1 MQETGL
7 RNGAFG
13 ADKFGLKNLKT
24 VHWNLGAPQL
34 YQYSLAAGEAVLSAD
49 GALCADT
56 GEFTGR
62 SPKDKFTVRDAT
74 TDKNMWWAG
83 NQSITADQFSALH
96 ADFLKHAEGMTLFAQ
111 DLYGGADPSFQ
122 IKTRVFTE
130 LAWHS
135 LFIRTLLIRPE
146 TSVLRDF
153 VPELTIID
161 LPSFRADPK
170 RHGVRSENVVAIDF
184 ARKIVLIGGSYYA
197 GEMKKSVFTTL
208 NYYLPAKGVLPMHCS
223 ANVGPKGDTAV
234 FFGLSGTGKTT
245 LSADPNRTLIGDD
258 EHGWG
263 NDGVFNFEGGC
274 YAKCIKLSKEA
285 EPQIFAASSRF
296 GAVLENVVLGEDN
309 RVPDFDDGSKTEN
322 TRSAYPLDFIPN
334 ASRTGRAGQ
343 PKNVVMLAAD
353 AFGVLPPIA
362 KLSPAQAMYHFLSG
376 YTAKVAGTERGLGN
390 EPQPEFSTCFGS
402 PFLPLDPSVY
412 GNMLRE
418 LIAKHNVDCWLVN
431 TGWTGGKFGTGSRM
445 PIKVTRA
452 LLTAALDGSLRN
464 VEFRTDKYF
473 GFAVP
478 TALPGVPS
486 EILDPVNTWKDTF
499 LAQCRIP
506 HRQVLRLRGAD
517 GAAGRAERDP
527 RSRQHLEGQGR
538 VRQDRARAGRHVPE
552 ELCQVRSPGRRR
564 SPRRC
569 AGPEARGGVHGSKR
583 LKGRLDEPPF
593 CLRATQ
599 AGVGSSEINRLKR
612 AARRA
617 ALLAFG

>member
-1 MQETGL
+1 VQESGI

-13 ADKFGLKNLKT
+13 ADKFGLKNLKE
-24 VHWNLGAPQL
+24 VRWNLGAPQL
-34 YQYSLAAGEAVLSAD
+34 YEYALQAREAELTAD
-49 GALCADT
+49 GALCAET
-56 GEFTGR
+56 GIFTGR

-74 TDKNMWWAG
+74 TDKTMWWEG
-83 NQSITADQFSALH
+83 NQSITSDQFQALYD
-96 ADFLKHAEGMTLFAQ
+96 DFIKHAEGMSLYAQ
-111 DLYGGADPSFQ
+111 DLYGGADPAFQ

-135 LFIRTLLIRPE
+135 LFIRTLLRRPE
-146 TSVLRDF
+146 PSELASF

-161 LPSFRADPK
+161 LPSFKADPK

-208 NYYLPAKGVLPMHCS
+208 NYYLPEKGVMPMHCS
-223 ANVGPKGDTAV
+223 ANVGPNGDTAI

-263 NDGVFNFEGGC
+263 AEGVFNFEGGC
-274 YAKCIKLSKEA
+274 YAKCIKLSAEA
-285 EPQIFAASSRF
+285 EPEIYAASTRF
-296 GAVLENVVLGEDN
+296 GAILENVVLDPN
-309 RVPDFDDGSKTEN
+309 TRAADFDDGSKTEN
-322 TRSAYPLDFIPN
+322 TRSAYPLEFIPN
-334 ASRTGRAGQ
+334 ASTTGRAPQ
-343 PKNVVMLAAD
+343 PKNLVMLAAD

-362 KLSPAQAMYHFLSG
+362 KLTPAQAMYHFLSG

-390 EPQPEFSTCFGS
+390 EPKPEFSACFGS
-402 PFLPLDPSVY
+402 PFLPRHPAEY
-412 GNMLRE
+412 GNLLRD

-431 TGWTGGKFGTGSRM
+431 TGWTGGKYGVGSRM

-486 EILDPVNTWKDTF
+486 EILDPVNTWKDKAEFDKTARNLVAMF
-499 LAQCRIP
+499 QKNFAEFESHVDAEVLA
-506 HRQVLRLRGAD
+506 
-517 GAAGRAERDP
+517 AAPDVKLAAE
-527 RSRQHLEGQGR
+527 
-538 VRQDRARAGRHVPE
+538 
-552 ELCQVRSPGRRR
+552 
-564 SPRRC
+564 
-569 AGPEARGGVHGSKR
+569 
-583 LKGRLDEPPF
+583 
-593 CLRATQ
+593 
-599 AGVGSSEINRLKR
+599 
-612 AARRA
+612 
-617 ALLAFG
+617 

>member
-1 MQETGL
+1 MKETGV
-7 RNGAFG
+7 RNAAFG
-13 ADKFGLKNLKT
+13 ADKFGLTNLT
-24 VHWNLGAPQL
+24 ALNWNFGAPQL
-34 YQYSLAAGEAVLSAD
+34 YEHALRVGEAELSAD

-56 GEFTGR
+56 GDFTGR
-62 SPKDKFTVRDAT
+62 SPKDKYTVRDAST
-74 TDKNMWWAG
+74 ENMWWEG
-83 NQSITADQFSALH
+83 NQSITPEQFEALYV
-96 ADFLKHAEGMTLFAQ
+96 DFKKHAEGMTLFAQ

-146 TSVLRDF
+146 AADLAGF

-208 NYYLPAKGVLPMHCS
+208 NYYLPAKCVMPMHCS
-223 ANVGPKGDTAV
+223 ANVGPDGDSAI

-245 LSADPNRTLIGDD
+245 LSADPRRTLLGDD

-263 NDGVFNFEGGC
+263 KDGIFNFEGGC
-274 YAKCIKLSKEA
+274 YAKCIHLSQEA
-285 EPQIFAASSRF
+285 EPEIYAASKRF
-296 GAVLENVVLGEDN
+296 GAVLENVILDTN
-309 RVPDFDDGSKTEN
+309 TRVPDFNDGSKTEN

-334 ASRTGRAGQ
+334 ASRTGRAPQ

-353 AFGVLPPIA
+353 AFGVMPPIA
-362 KLSPAQAMYHFLSG
+362 KLTPAQAMYHFLSG

-390 EPQPEFSTCFGS
+390 DPVPEFSTCFGS

-412 GNMLRE
+412 GNMLRD

-431 TGWTGGKFGTGSRM
+431 TGWTGGKYGVGSRM

-452 LLTAALDGSLRN
+452 LLTAALDGSLRS

-486 EILDPVNTWKDTF
+486 EILDPVNTWTDKVEFDATARRLVGMF
-499 LAQCRIP
+499 QKNFTKFEAQ
-506 HRQVLRLRGAD
+506 VDAD
-517 GAAGRAERDP
+517 
-527 RSRQHLEGQGR
+527 
-538 VRQDRARAGRHVPE
+538 V
-552 ELCQVRSPGRRR
+552 
-564 SPRRC
+564 
-569 AGPEARGGVHGSKR
+569 
-583 LKGRLDEPPF
+583 
-593 CLRATQ
+593 
-599 AGVGSSEINRLKR
+599 R
-612 AARRA
+612 AAAPDVKLA
-617 ALLAFG
+617 AE